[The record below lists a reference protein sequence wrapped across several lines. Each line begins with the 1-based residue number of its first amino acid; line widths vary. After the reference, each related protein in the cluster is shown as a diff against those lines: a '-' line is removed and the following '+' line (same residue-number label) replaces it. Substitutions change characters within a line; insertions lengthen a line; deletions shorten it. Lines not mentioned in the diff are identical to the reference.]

1 MPYVNYLLIRF
12 FINDWYYKLLL
23 SINISN
29 YSLVEALEI
38 DFDSGTTAITGE
50 TGAGKS
56 LVLDALAM
64 ALGDRADIET
74 IRHGKD
80 RAEISATFDV
90 SMNNNAKN
98 WLMANSLDS
107 DINCII
113 RRIYTKEGRSRGYIN
128 GQPSTMTQLKELGEM
143 LTDIHSQHE
152 HQSLLRRSTH
162 RRLLDEYGEM
172 EKLAGNVK
180 SDFTHWKQTND
191 ALNKLTK
198 RADELEE
205 RKELLTFQVNELD
218 LANVSPD
225 HIKTLEEEQQ
235 TLANAEQIVKDSHS
249 LLRICD
255 QSESSNLRDSLNQA
269 LSILGDMKYKPEA
282 LNITQELLQNG
293 LIQVEEAINEI
304 QHHID
309 RFEAD
314 PQRLHVVEEELSD
327 IFQLARK
334 HRINPDQLLLK
345 KQTLRKELKT
355 LVDGNENINAL
366 TQELSRHSQNYK
378 LSAKKL
384 SMQREK
390 SAKSMSK
397 EINEQLARLSMEGAE
412 ISIELSP
419 LLEDDFREHGLEN
432 IEFLLTTTPGQSHK
446 SIAKVAS
453 GGELSRVSLAINVV
467 AAAHSKIPTLVFD
480 EVDVGIGGRTAD
492 VVGQLLKKLGENGG
506 QVISVTHQPQVAA
519 HADHHYL
526 SSKTI
531 EKGNSLSLMMP
542 LNKKQ
547 RIKELARMLG
557 GAKITQQTLS
567 SASELLDLASA

>member
-1 MPYVNYLLIRF
+1 
-12 FINDWYYKLLL
+12 LLL

-29 YSLVEALEI
+29 YTLVEALEI

-98 WLMANSLDS
+98 WLMANSIDS

-162 RRLLDEYGEM
+162 RRLLDEYGEA

-235 TLANAEQIVKDSHS
+235 TLSNADQIVKDSHS

-255 QSESSNLRDSLNQA
+255 QSESSNLRDSLNKA

-355 LVDGNENINAL
+355 LVDGNENINTL
-366 TQELSRHSQNYK
+366 TQDLSRHSQNYK

-384 SMQREK
+384 SVQREK

-467 AAAHSKIPTLVFD
+467 AAGHSKIPTLVFD

-531 EKGNSLSLMMP
+531 EKDNSLSLMMP

-567 SASELLDLASA
+567 SASELLDLAST

>member
-1 MPYVNYLLIRF
+1 M
-12 FINDWYYKLLL
+12 LL

-29 YSLVEALEI
+29 YTLVEALEI

-98 WLMANSLDS
+98 WLMANSIDS

-162 RRLLDEYGEM
+162 RRLLDEYGEA

-235 TLANAEQIVKDSHS
+235 TLSNADQIVKDSHS

-255 QSESSNLRDSLNQA
+255 QSESSNLRDSLNKA

-355 LVDGNENINAL
+355 LVDGNENINTL
-366 TQELSRHSQNYK
+366 TQDLSRHSQNYK

-384 SMQREK
+384 SVQREQ

-467 AAAHSKIPTLVFD
+467 AAGHSKIPTLVFD

-531 EKGNSLSLMMP
+531 EKDNSLSLMMP

-567 SASELLDLASA
+567 SASELLDLASG

>member
-1 MPYVNYLLIRF
+1 M
-12 FINDWYYKLLL
+12 LL

-29 YSLVEALEI
+29 YTLVEALEI

-98 WLMANSLDS
+98 WLMANSIDS

-162 RRLLDEYGEM
+162 RRLLDEYGEA
-172 EKLAGNVK
+172 EKLAGDVK

-235 TLANAEQIVKDSHS
+235 TLSNADQIVKDSHL

-269 LSILGDMKYKPEA
+269 LSILCDMKYKPEA

-355 LVDGNENINAL
+355 LVDGNENINTL
-366 TQELSRHSQNYK
+366 TQDLSRHSQNYK

-384 SMQREK
+384 SVQREK

-467 AAAHSKIPTLVFD
+467 AAGHSKIPTLVFD

-531 EKGNSLSLMMP
+531 EKDNSLSLMMP

-567 SASELLDLASA
+567 SASELLDLASG

>member
-1 MPYVNYLLIRF
+1 
-12 FINDWYYKLLL
+12 
-23 SINISN
+23 
-29 YSLVEALEI
+29 
-38 DFDSGTTAITGE
+38 
-50 TGAGKS
+50 
-56 LVLDALAM
+56 
-64 ALGDRADIET
+64 
-74 IRHGKD
+74 
-80 RAEISATFDV
+80 
-90 SMNNNAKN
+90 
-98 WLMANSLDS
+98 
-107 DINCII
+107 
-113 RRIYTKEGRSRGYIN
+113 
-128 GQPSTMTQLKELGEM
+128 
-143 LTDIHSQHE
+143 
-152 HQSLLRRSTH
+152 
-162 RRLLDEYGEM
+162 
-172 EKLAGNVK
+172 
-180 SDFTHWKQTND
+180 
-191 ALNKLTK
+191 
-198 RADELEE
+198 
-205 RKELLTFQVNELD
+205 
-218 LANVSPD
+218 
-225 HIKTLEEEQQ
+225 
-235 TLANAEQIVKDSHS
+235 
-249 LLRICD
+249 
-255 QSESSNLRDSLNQA
+255 
-269 LSILGDMKYKPEA
+269 MKYKPEA

-314 PQRLHVVEEELSD
+314 PQRLHIVEEELSD

-345 KQTLRKELKT
+345 KQTLQMELKT
-355 LVDGNENINAL
+355 LVDGNENINTL

-384 SMQREK
+384 SVQREK

-419 LLEDDFREHGLEN
+419 LLDDDFREHGLEN

-467 AAAHSKIPTLVFD
+467 AAGHSKIPTLVFD

-531 EKGNSLSLMMP
+531 EKDNSLSLMMP

>member
-1 MPYVNYLLIRF
+1 M
-12 FINDWYYKLLL
+12 LL

-29 YSLVEALEI
+29 YTLVEALEI

-98 WLMANSLDS
+98 WLMANSIDS

-162 RRLLDEYGEM
+162 RRLLDEYGEA

-235 TLANAEQIVKDSHS
+235 TLANADQIVKDSHL

-255 QSESSNLRDSLNQA
+255 QSESSNLRDSLNKA
-269 LSILGDMKYKPEA
+269 LSILCDMKYKPEA

-355 LVDGNENINAL
+355 LVDGNENINTL
-366 TQELSRHSQNYK
+366 TQDLSRHSQNYK

-384 SMQREK
+384 SVQREK

-467 AAAHSKIPTLVFD
+467 AAGHSKIPTLVFD

-531 EKGNSLSLMMP
+531 EKDNSLSLMMP

-567 SASELLDLASA
+567 SASELLDLASG

>member
-1 MPYVNYLLIRF
+1 M
-12 FINDWYYKLLL
+12 LL

-29 YSLVEALEI
+29 YTLVEALEI
-38 DFDSGTTAITGE
+38 DFDSGTTVITGE

-98 WLMANSLDS
+98 WLMSNSIDS

-128 GQPSTMTQLKELGEM
+128 GQPCTMTQLKELGEM

-152 HQSLLRRSTH
+152 HQSLLRRTTH
-162 RRLLDEYGEM
+162 RRLLDEYGKA
-172 EKLAGNVK
+172 EKLIGNVK
-180 SDFTHWKQTND
+180 SDFTHWKQAKD
-191 ALNKLTK
+191 ALNRLTK
-198 RADELEE
+198 RADELEK
-205 RKELLTFQVNELD
+205 RKELLTFQVDELD

-225 HIKTLEEEQQ
+225 HIKALEEEQQ
-235 TLANAEQIVKDSHS
+235 TLANADQIVKDSHS
-249 LLRICD
+249 LLLICD

-304 QHHID
+304 QYHID

-314 PQRLHVVEEELSD
+314 PRRLQVIEEELSD

-345 KQTLRKELKT
+345 KLTLQKELKT
-355 LVDGNENINAL
+355 LIDGNENINTL
-366 TQELSRHSQNYK
+366 TQELRRHSQNYT

-384 SMQREK
+384 SVQRKK

-419 LLEDDFREHGLEN
+419 LSEDDFREYGLEN

-467 AAAHSKIPTLVFD
+467 AAGHSKIPTLVFD

-519 HADHHYL
+519 HANHHYL

-531 EKGNSLSLMMP
+531 EKDTSLSLMVP
-542 LNKKQ
+542 LDKKQ
-547 RIKELARMLG
+547 RIQELARMLG
-557 GAKITQQTLS
+557 GAKITKQTLS
-567 SASELLDLASA
+567 SASELLDLASAKNI

>member
-1 MPYVNYLLIRF
+1 
-12 FINDWYYKLLL
+12 
-23 SINISN
+23 
-29 YSLVEALEI
+29 
-38 DFDSGTTAITGE
+38 
-50 TGAGKS
+50 
-56 LVLDALAM
+56 
-64 ALGDRADIET
+64 
-74 IRHGKD
+74 
-80 RAEISATFDV
+80 
-90 SMNNNAKN
+90 
-98 WLMANSLDS
+98 
-107 DINCII
+107 
-113 RRIYTKEGRSRGYIN
+113 
-128 GQPSTMTQLKELGEM
+128 M

-162 RRLLDEYGEM
+162 RRLLDEYGEA

-235 TLANAEQIVKDSHS
+235 TLANADQIAKDSHS

-314 PQRLHVVEEELSD
+314 PQRLHIVEEELSD

-355 LVDGNENINAL
+355 LVDGNENINTL
-366 TQELSRHSQNYK
+366 TQDLSRHSQNYK

-384 SMQREK
+384 SVQREK

-467 AAAHSKIPTLVFD
+467 AAGHSKIPTLVFD

-531 EKGNSLSLMMP
+531 EKDNSLSLMMP

-567 SASELLDLASA
+567 SASELLDLASG